1 MRSGLLVIL
10 LGIIYLLSTLNYI
23 TPIQLSIL
31 LPIVVIYIG
40 IAMVTRD
47 RCWHCGI
54 WHESNILHKKAG
66 VCDCEDC
73 GPVSKK
79 RSSSK

>member
-10 LGIIYLLSTLNYI
+10 LGIVYLLATLNYI

-31 LPIVVIYIG
+31 LPIIIIYVG
-40 IAMVTRD
+40 IAMVSRQ

-54 WHESNILHKKAG
+54 WHDNNDMHKKNA
-66 VCDCEDC
+66 CECEDC
-73 GPVSKK
+73 APKK
-79 RSSSK
+79 RSK